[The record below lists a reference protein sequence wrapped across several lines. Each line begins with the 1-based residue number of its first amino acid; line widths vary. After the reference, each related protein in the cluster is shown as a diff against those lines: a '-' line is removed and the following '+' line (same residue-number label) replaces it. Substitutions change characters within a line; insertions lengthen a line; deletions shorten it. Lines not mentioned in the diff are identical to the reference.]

1 MFIELTQ
8 NEKTTI
14 HNKFKNSGFEITEID
29 LTTAEFSVSDNN
41 KSTSC
46 IVELPDKTKGYN
58 DYSAIMLW
66 TNDES
71 GYSSFPVPLSYNSVM
86 GEGETAEL
94 IDIRITLQD
103 VEPGK
108 IKIIFSV
115 YDDNY
120 DYTFFDDMILSLESL
135 ALFSAPYLNVSAE
148 NTIIAGNVGNL
159 FDTYSAS
166 DKDILSL
173 ESILKEKRNILTC
186 DYDEETANDLIKHY
200 TVSWREPTGTSTEP
214 VFDGTNYYAPV
225 SKVNL
230 TYVPF
235 IKIDGLIGYT
245 SDAYD
250 SLDEQTKLNASTIN
264 TQKLNEE
271 ISKLS
276 VKARYV
282 FLEKD
287 LIYPVGNT
295 VKDNGDNGIANVSK
309 CIELGSNVTLVGNN
323 ATLCA
328 VTGNNVVSVIFGS
341 NKIVRN
347 PNMTYGNSHF
357 YNLNVIGR
365 YTDTD
370 KPADQAVHCANV
382 NVNESYT
389 ALPKNVTFNNC
400 KFTDFC
406 FGIHINNNAYYDIP
420 LYWTFDNCDF
430 KTGMGFNL
438 TGVKNLK
445 LLNSHIDNC
454 LSSGKGN
461 HCIYISE
468 KCSYITVDHC
478 LLENSTGGAIHQMF
492 GFALYDS
499 TFNEHN
505 TYKNLTISSCFTAIH
520 IGPASRDTVVE
531 NVVVFDSMRVIMLE
545 SCINTKI
552 KNVKLAGEFY
562 YKRLNSSDNKWYE
575 PTYNPAKPNQII
587 YPESV
592 WYLIS
597 LKGMVDAD
605 IEDCN
610 FKFSSPFSSCC
621 AYSNYMIGEEGAS
634 KIYEI
639 KCEGISVFENQK
651 AWFKES
657 TSTDGETFYLVTP
670 SVRFRNCQFDS
681 TYNLNDYTN
690 VFGYQNGDVNEGT
703 NTFFIKD
710 KNNKIVANIAYKLK
724 LKFDK
729 CKFNMNY
736 DKKGAPYFRVV
747 GNTKASY
754 NAFSECEFTDCTTAC
769 YIEDCFII
777 TTDDEGNTVAQKKKM
792 YRGFFVNVCNGS
804 KMAIRNCDFYTNL
817 DKEDTNLNP
826 DYLWI
831 TTGYPNPN
839 ENVIDENN
847 ICYYEKL

>member
-120 DYTFFDDMILSLESL
+120 DYTFFDDMIFSLESL

-186 DYDEETANDLIKHY
+186 DYDEETANDLIKYY

-214 VFDGTNYYAPV
+214 VFDGTNYYAPA

-406 FGIHINNNAYYDIP
+406 FGIHINNSAYYDVP
-420 LYWTFDNCDF
+420 LYWTLDNCDF

-438 TGVKNLK
+438 TGVKSLK

-454 LSSGKGN
+454 LSTDKFN
-461 HCIYISE
+461 HCIYVTE

-478 LLENSTGGAIHQMF
+478 LLENSTGGAIHQVF
-492 GFALYDS
+492 PNPFYDS

-531 NVVVFDSMRVIMLE
+531 NVVVFDSWRIIMLE
-545 SCINTKI
+545 SCIETKI
-552 KNVKLAGEFY
+552 RNVKAVGVFY
-562 YKRLNSSDNKWYE
+562 DKKLNSETHNWE
-575 PTYNPAKPNQII
+575 NPTTSSSNWFLLSI
-587 YPESV
+587 
-592 WYLIS
+592 
-597 LKGMVDAD
+597 KGMVDAD

-610 FKFSSPFSSCC
+610 FKFSSPFVECY
-621 AYSNYMIGEEGAS
+621 AYSDDINKKGEILVYRVIKVLEHHS
-634 KIYEI
+634 NWFEI
-639 KCEGISVFENQK
+639 K
-651 AWFKES
+651 
-657 TSTDGETFYLVTP
+657 TSTDNEEYRLVTP
-670 SVRFRNCQFDS
+670 SVRFKNCQFDS
-681 TYNLNDYTN
+681 TYNFKDYTN
-690 VFGYQNGDVNEGT
+690 TLGYSNSNGQ
-703 NTFFIKD
+703 NTFSIID
-710 KNNKIVANIAYKLK
+710 ENNNVVSKVAYKLK
-724 LKFDK
+724 SSFNN
-729 CKFNMNY
+729 CKFNMNF
-736 DKKGAPYFRVV
+736 DTKTAPFLRTV
-747 GNTKASY
+747 GNERTDY
-754 NAFSECEFTDCTTAC
+754 NAMSECEFRKCTVTC
-769 YIEDCFII
+769 FVEDCN
-777 TTDDEGNTVAQKKKM
+777 DKKTEEKKAM
-792 YRGFFVNVCNGS
+792 YRGFFMKVCNGS
-804 KMAIRNCDFYTNL
+804 KMTIRNCDFYTNL
-817 DKEDTNLNP
+817 AKSSDC

-831 TTGYPNPN
+831 DSNYPNGQQ
-839 ENVIDENN
+839 NVINEDNN
-847 ICYYEKL
+847 YYQTL

>member
-186 DYDEETANDLIKHY
+186 DYDEETANDLIKYY

-214 VFDGTNYYAPV
+214 VFDGTNYYAPA

-250 SLDEQTKLNASTIN
+250 SLDEQTKLNASTVN

-347 PNMTYGNSHF
+347 PNMTYGNTHF

-370 KPADQAVHCANV
+370 KPADQAVHCASIDSDGNTISV
-382 NVNESYT
+382 
-389 ALPKNVTFNNC
+389 LPKSVTFNNC
-400 KFTDFC
+400 KFTDLC
-406 FGIHINNNAYYDIP
+406 YGIHINNNGYFATPMD
-420 LYWTFDNCDF
+420 WAFDNCEF
-430 KTGMGFNL
+430 LRTATGFML
-438 TGVKNLK
+438 TGVSTLS
-445 LLNSHIDNC
+445 LLNSHIDN
-454 LSSGKGN
+454 SMSQVKGQ
-461 HCIYISE
+461 HCIYVSE
-468 KCSYITVDHC
+468 KCSYLTVDNC
-478 LLENSTGGAIHQMF
+478 LLENSAGGAIHQ
-492 GFALYDS
+492 LYGHPITTSEYNHDNRY
-499 TFNEHN
+499 T
-505 TYKNLTISSCFTAIH
+505 NLTIRSCLTALNIGASSKNTTIENIH
-520 IGPASRDTVVE
+520 MYNIVRG
-531 NVVVFDSMRVIMLE
+531 IKLH
-545 SCINTKI
+545 SCINTVI
-552 KNVKLAGEFY
+552 KNIYGTGSSYPNPRNYANGVERIFDGRGEID
-562 YKRLNSSDNKWYE
+562 KPITKSIEWLLINIRGKVSATISDCY
-575 PTYNPAKPNQII
+575 
-587 YPESV
+587 
-592 WYLIS
+592 
-597 LKGMVDAD
+597 
-605 IEDCN
+605 
-610 FKFSSPFSSCC
+610 FKFSSATFSTAKYDNADKGSENLTELE
-621 AYSNYMIGEEGAS
+621 AFYKYHHEGEDNWFTDGVIEADV
-634 KIYEI
+634 K
-639 KCEGISVFENQK
+639 FENCIFDTTFNNIAEPGCNSYLGYTK
-651 AWFKES
+651 
-657 TSTDGETFYLVTP
+657 TDDLTRYNL
-670 SVRFRNCQFDS
+670 SVKYKNNIKFIGCQF
-681 TYNLNDYTN
+681 L
-690 VFGYQNGDVNEGT
+690 
-703 NTFFIKD
+703 
-710 KNNKIVANIAYKLK
+710 
-724 LKFDK
+724 
-729 CKFNMNY
+729 MNY
-736 DKKGAPYFRVV
+736 DTVKSAFFYFK
-747 GNTKASY
+747 GNT
-754 NAFSECEFTDCTTAC
+754 NAPSQYLIDSCKIFIF
-769 YIEDCFII
+769 IEDSASQSNISLSS
-777 TTDDEGNTVAQKKKM
+777 
-792 YRGFFVNVCNGS
+792 YFFATGKGSEVTIKNCNFY
-804 KMAIRNCDFYTNL
+804 KNCDFYKISKEKRSFYTNI
-817 DKEDTNLNP
+817 DGTTTSLN
-826 DYLWI
+826 
-831 TTGYPNPN
+831 
-839 ENVIDENN
+839 NN
-847 ICYYEKL
+847 ICEL

>member
-46 IVELPDKTKGYN
+46 MVELPDKAKGYN

-71 GYSSFPVPLSYNSVM
+71 GYSSFPVPLSYDSVM
-86 GEGETAEL
+86 GEGETAKL
-94 IDIRITLQD
+94 IDTRITLQD

-108 IKIIFSV
+108 IKITFSV

-148 NTIIAGNVGNL
+148 NTIIAGTNSTL
-159 FDTYSAS
+159 FDVYFAS
-166 DKDILSL
+166 YKESL
-173 ESILKEKRNILTC
+173 MVESIFKEKRNILTC
-186 DYDEETANDLIKHY
+186 DYDEETANDLIKYY

-214 VFDGTNYYAPV
+214 VFDGTNYYAPA

-250 SLDEQTKLNASTIN
+250 SLDEQTKLNASTVN

-295 VKDNGDNGIANVSK
+295 AKNNGDNGIANVSK

-328 VTGNNVVSVIFGS
+328 VTGSNVVSVIFGS

-347 PNMTYGNSHF
+347 PNMTYGNTHF

-420 LYWTFDNCDF
+420 LYWTFINCDF

-438 TGVKNLK
+438 TGVRNLK
-445 LLNSHIDNC
+445 LFNSHIDNC

-492 GFALYDS
+492 GHSLYDS

-531 NVVVFDSMRVIMLE
+531 NVVVVDAWRIIMLE
-545 SCINTKI
+545 SCIETKI
-552 KNVKLAGEFY
+552 RNVKAVGVFY
-562 YKRLNSSDNKWYE
+562 DKKLNSETHNWE
-575 PTYNPAKPNQII
+575 NPTTSSSNWFLLSI
-587 YPESV
+587 
-592 WYLIS
+592 
-597 LKGMVDAD
+597 KGMVDAD

-610 FKFSSPFSSCC
+610 FKFSSPFVECC
-621 AYSNYMIGEEGAS
+621 AYSDDKNEDGVITVYRVIKVLEHHS
-634 KIYEI
+634 NWFEI
-639 KCEGISVFENQK
+639 K
-651 AWFKES
+651 
-657 TSTDGETFYLVTP
+657 TSTDNEKYRIITP
-670 SVRFRNCQFDS
+670 SIRFRNCQFDT
-681 TYNLNDYTN
+681 TYNLKDYTN
-690 VFGYQNGDVNEGT
+690 TLGYSNSNGQ
-703 NTFFIKD
+703 NTFSIID
-710 KNNKIVANIAYKLK
+710 ENNNVVSKVAYKLK
-724 LKFDK
+724 SSFNN
-729 CKFNMNY
+729 CKFNMNF
-736 DKKGAPYFRVV
+736 DTKTAPFLRTV
-747 GNTKASY
+747 GNYRTDYDAM
-754 NAFSECEFTDCTTAC
+754 SECEFKECIVT
-769 YIEDCFII
+769 CFIENCKEKNDGSK
-777 TTDDEGNTVAQKKKM
+777 DDPLKKM
-792 YRGFFVNVCNGS
+792 YRGFFMKVCNGS
-804 KMAIRNCDFYTNL
+804 KMTIRNCDFYTNL
-817 DKEDTNLNP
+817 AKSSDC

-831 TTGYPNPN
+831 DNIYPNGQQ
-839 ENVIDENN
+839 NVINEDNN
-847 ICYYEKL
+847 YYQTL

>member
-46 IVELPDKTKGYN
+46 MVELPDKAKGYN

-71 GYSSFPVPLSYNSVM
+71 GYSSFPVPLSYDSVM
-86 GEGETAEL
+86 GEGETAKL
-94 IDIRITLQD
+94 IDTRITLQD

-108 IKIIFSV
+108 IKITFSV

-148 NTIIAGNVGNL
+148 NTIIAGTNSTL
-159 FDTYSAS
+159 FDVYFAS
-166 DKDILSL
+166 YKESL
-173 ESILKEKRNILTC
+173 MVESIFKEKRNILTC
-186 DYDEETANDLIKHY
+186 DYDEETANDLIKYY

-214 VFDGTNYYAPV
+214 VFDGTNYYASA

-235 IKIDGLIGYT
+235 IKIDELIGYT

-250 SLDEQTKLNASTIN
+250 SLDEQTKLNASTVN

-295 VKDNGDNGIANVSK
+295 VKNNGDNGIANVSK

-347 PNMTYGNSHF
+347 PNMTYGNTHF

-406 FGIHINNNAYYDIP
+406 FGIHINNNAYYDVP

-454 LSSGKGN
+454 LSTDKFN
-461 HCIYISE
+461 HCIYVTE
-468 KCSYITVDHC
+468 KCSYITVDRC
-478 LLENSTGGAIHQMF
+478 LLENSAGGAIHQVF
-492 GFALYDS
+492 PNPFYDG

-520 IGPASRDTVVE
+520 IGSASRDTVVE
-531 NVVVFDSMRVIMLE
+531 NVVVFDSWRIIMLE
-545 SCINTKI
+545 SCIETKI
-552 KNVKLAGEFY
+552 RNVKAVGVFY
-562 YKRLNSSDNKWYE
+562 DKKLNSETHKWE
-575 PTYNPAKPNQII
+575 NPTTSSSNWFLLSI
-587 YPESV
+587 
-592 WYLIS
+592 
-597 LKGMVDAD
+597 KGMVDAD

-610 FKFSSPFSSCC
+610 FKFSSPFFDCS
-621 AYSNYMIGEEGAS
+621 AYSDDINEKG
-634 KIYEI
+634 KILVYRVIKVLEHHSNWFEI
-639 KCEGISVFENQK
+639 K
-651 AWFKES
+651 
-657 TSTDGETFYLVTP
+657 TSTDNEEYRLVTP
-670 SVRFRNCQFDS
+670 SVRFKNCQFD
-681 TYNLNDYTN
+681 TTHNPNGYTN
-690 VFGYQNGDVNEGT
+690 VLGYQANQARKKGENEAQAVYDEDMRQAAT
-703 NTFFIKD
+703 NTFLIVDNNEIKA
-710 KNNKIVANIAYKLK
+710 KVAYKLK
-724 LKFDK
+724 LDFTN
-729 CKFNMNY
+729 CKFNFNFY
-736 DKKGAPYFRVV
+736 TKSAPYFRSV
-747 GNTKASY
+747 GNTASALQSQSEY
-754 NAFSECEFTDCTTAC
+754 SFKNCNIAYFIESSNQSDVPFGYFMQARAGSSVTISDCAFYKNKGNVNAHNYLECK
-769 YIEDCFII
+769 
-777 TTDDEGNTVAQKKKM
+777 EGAYVT
-792 YRGFFVNVCNGS
+792 S
-804 KMAIRNCDFYTNL
+804 
-817 DKEDTNLNP
+817 
-826 DYLWI
+826 
-831 TTGYPNPN
+831 
-839 ENVIDENN
+839 ENN
-847 ICYYEKL
+847 TSNGL

>member
-46 IVELPDKTKGYN
+46 MVELPDKAKGYN

-71 GYSSFPVPLSYNSVM
+71 GYSSFPVPLSYDSVM
-86 GEGETAEL
+86 GEGETAKL
-94 IDIRITLQD
+94 IDTRITLQD

-108 IKIIFSV
+108 IKITFSV

-148 NTIIAGNVGNL
+148 NTIIAGTNSTL
-159 FDTYSAS
+159 FDVYFAS
-166 DKDILSL
+166 YKESL
-173 ESILKEKRNILTC
+173 MVESIFKEKRNILTC
-186 DYDEETANDLIKHY
+186 DYDEETANDLIKYY

-214 VFDGTNYYAPV
+214 VFDGTNYYAPA

-250 SLDEQTKLNASTIN
+250 SLDEQTKLNASTVN

-295 VKDNGDNGIANVSK
+295 AKNNGDNGIANVSK

-328 VTGNNVVSVIFGS
+328 VTGSNVVSVIFGS

-347 PNMTYGNSHF
+347 PNMTYGNTHF

-420 LYWTFDNCDF
+420 LYWTFINCDF

-438 TGVKNLK
+438 TGVRNLK

-492 GFALYDS
+492 GHSLYDS

-531 NVVVFDSMRVIMLE
+531 NVVVVDAWRIIMLE
-545 SCINTKI
+545 SCIDTKI
-552 KNVKLAGEFY
+552 RNVKAAGVFY
-562 YKRLNSSDNKWYE
+562 DKMLDRKSHEWKDPDKKSSAKWFF
-575 PTYNPAKPNQII
+575 IRI
-587 YPESV
+587 
-592 WYLIS
+592 
-597 LKGMVDAD
+597 KGMVDAD

-610 FKFSSPFSSCC
+610 FKFSSPFSDFS
-621 AYSNYMIGEEGAS
+621 AYSNKVITS
-634 KIYEI
+634 DDTDDVYEDI
-639 KCEGISVFENQK
+639 APEAVRVYVNHKN
-651 AWFKES
+651 WFDEKK
-657 TSTDGETFYLVTP
+657 STDNETFYLVTP
-670 SVRFRNCQFDS
+670 SVRFKNCQFDS
-681 TYNLNDYTN
+681 TYNKNNYSNPLGMYYEGLTEIINEENKVEAKVAYKSKMDFNNCKFRFDFDTMTASYFRSVGN
-690 VFGYQNGDVNEGT
+690 VAANLQSRSEYLFENCEIAYFIESSDQNGVPNG
-703 NTFFIKD
+703 
-710 KNNKIVANIAYKLK
+710 
-724 LKFDK
+724 
-729 CKFNMNY
+729 
-736 DKKGAPYFRVV
+736 YFVEAR
-747 GNTKASY
+747 
-754 NAFSECEFTDCTTAC
+754 
-769 YIEDCFII
+769 
-777 TTDDEGNTVAQKKKM
+777 
-792 YRGFFVNVCNGS
+792 NGS
-804 KMAIRNCDFYTNL
+804 SVTIKNCTFYKNKGNAKDNNYL
-817 DKEDTNLNP
+817 VCKEGAYVT
-826 DYLWI
+826 
-831 TTGYPNPN
+831 N
-839 ENVIDENN
+839 ENNTSN
-847 ICYYEKL
+847 GL

>member
-46 IVELPDKTKGYN
+46 MVELPDKTKGYN

-108 IKIIFSV
+108 IKITFSV

-120 DYTFFDDMILSLESL
+120 DYTFFDDMIFSLESL

-186 DYDEETANDLIKHY
+186 DYDEETANDLIKYY

-214 VFDGTNYYAPV
+214 VFDGTNYYAPA

-250 SLDEQTKLNASTIN
+250 SLDEQTKLNASTVN

-276 VKARYV
+276 TKLRYI

-295 VKDNGDNGIANVSK
+295 VKDNGNNGIANVSK

-328 VTGNNVVSVIFGS
+328 VTGSNVVSVIFGS

-347 PNMTYGNSHF
+347 PNMTYGNTHF

-370 KPADQAVHCANV
+370 KPADQAIHCYNIQKNESFSILPQNV
-382 NVNESYT
+382 N
-389 ALPKNVTFNNC
+389 FGNC
-400 KFTDFC
+400 KFTNFC
-406 FGIHINNNAYYDIP
+406 YGVHINNNKYYDMP

-454 LSSGKGN
+454 LSSGKGD
-461 HCIYISE
+461 HCIYVSE
-468 KCSYITVDHC
+468 KCSYITVDRC
-478 LLENSTGGAIHQMF
+478 LLENSAGGAIHQRYDNEATVPTD
-492 GFALYDS
+492 GFNLNNVYKSIIIHSCLTGLDIGLS
-499 TFNEHN
+499 SKN
-505 TYKNLTISSCFTAIH
+505 TVIENVTMVDITRGIKLHSCENVTIKNVYATGAFCQNTKSFASGDERTYNFYKNEEGKWCVGDYYAVSIIGTARAHIIDCYFSFASPLIFAGGYNTKSKEIGNLFINYGSLFKDGLSESNIIFDNCIFESSSNFFSSNEPLNSVNLGNTKNYSFVVDGKQVTLRQKHNINFKKCQLRFDFETIVKSLAYLK
-520 IGPASRDTVVE
+520 G
-531 NVVVFDSMRVIMLE
+531 NVNFPSNYVFDSCKVMLFIQNIAAQNKISLTGAYFASAAQGSNVTIKDTVFYNNCKTHKIE
-545 SCINTKI
+545 KINEEI
-552 KNVKLAGEFY
+552 HEYDSPYFKLLSDDAVGT
-562 YKRLNSSDNKWYE
+562 LSNNSSKEY
-575 PTYNPAKPNQII
+575 
-587 YPESV
+587 
-592 WYLIS
+592 
-597 LKGMVDAD
+597 
-605 IEDCN
+605 
-610 FKFSSPFSSCC
+610 
-621 AYSNYMIGEEGAS
+621 
-634 KIYEI
+634 I
-639 KCEGISVFENQK
+639 KLS
-651 AWFKES
+651 
-657 TSTDGETFYLVTP
+657 
-670 SVRFRNCQFDS
+670 
-681 TYNLNDYTN
+681 
-690 VFGYQNGDVNEGT
+690 
-703 NTFFIKD
+703 
-710 KNNKIVANIAYKLK
+710 
-724 LKFDK
+724 
-729 CKFNMNY
+729 
-736 DKKGAPYFRVV
+736 
-747 GNTKASY
+747 
-754 NAFSECEFTDCTTAC
+754 
-769 YIEDCFII
+769 
-777 TTDDEGNTVAQKKKM
+777 
-792 YRGFFVNVCNGS
+792 
-804 KMAIRNCDFYTNL
+804 
-817 DKEDTNLNP
+817 
-826 DYLWI
+826 
-831 TTGYPNPN
+831 
-839 ENVIDENN
+839 
-847 ICYYEKL
+847 

>member
-66 TNDES
+66 SNDES

-86 GEGETAEL
+86 GEGETAKL

-108 IKIIFSV
+108 IKITFSV

-120 DYTFFDDMILSLESL
+120 DYTFFDDMTFSLESL

-148 NTIIAGNVGNL
+148 NTIIAGTNSTL
-159 FDTYSAS
+159 FDVYFAS
-166 DKDILSL
+166 YKESL
-173 ESILKEKRNILTC
+173 MVESIFKEKRNILTC
-186 DYDEETANDLIKHY
+186 DYDEETANDLIKYY

-214 VFDGTNYYAPV
+214 VFDGTNYYAPA

-245 SDAYD
+245 SDVYD
-250 SLDEQTKLNASTIN
+250 SLDEQTKLNASTVN

-276 VKARYV
+276 VKVRYV

-295 VKDNGDNGIANVSK
+295 VKNNGDNGIANVSK

-328 VTGNNVVSVIFGS
+328 VTGSNVVSVIFGS

-347 PNMTYGNSHF
+347 PNMTYGNTHF

-365 YTDTD
+365 YTDTV

-454 LSSGKGN
+454 LSSGKGE

-468 KCSYITVDHC
+468 KCSYITVDRC
-478 LLENSTGGAIHQMF
+478 LLENSAGGAIHEF
-492 GFALYDS
+492 YDS
-499 TFNEHN
+499 EATGPTDGFNLN
-505 TYKNLTISSCFTAIH
+505 NVYKNIIIHSCLTGLDIGLSSKN
-520 IGPASRDTVVE
+520 TVIE
-531 NVVVFDSMRVIMLE
+531 NVTMVDITRGIKLHSCENVTIKNVHATGAFCQNPKNFASGNERTYNLYKNKEGKWCVGDYYAVSIIGTARAHIIDCYFSFASPLIFAGGYNTKSNEIGNLFVNYGSLFKDGLSESNIIFDNCIFESSSNFFSSNEPLNSVNLGNTENYSFVVDGEQVTLRQKHNINFKKCQLHFDFETIVKSLAYLKGNVNFPSNYVFDSCKVMLFIQNIAAQNKISLTGAYFASAAQGSNVTIKDTVFYNNCKTHKIE
-545 SCINTKI
+545 KINEEI
-552 KNVKLAGEFY
+552 HEYDSPYFKLLSDDAVGT
-562 YKRLNSSDNKWYE
+562 LSNNSSKEY
-575 PTYNPAKPNQII
+575 
-587 YPESV
+587 
-592 WYLIS
+592 
-597 LKGMVDAD
+597 
-605 IEDCN
+605 
-610 FKFSSPFSSCC
+610 
-621 AYSNYMIGEEGAS
+621 
-634 KIYEI
+634 I
-639 KCEGISVFENQK
+639 KLS
-651 AWFKES
+651 
-657 TSTDGETFYLVTP
+657 
-670 SVRFRNCQFDS
+670 
-681 TYNLNDYTN
+681 
-690 VFGYQNGDVNEGT
+690 
-703 NTFFIKD
+703 
-710 KNNKIVANIAYKLK
+710 
-724 LKFDK
+724 
-729 CKFNMNY
+729 
-736 DKKGAPYFRVV
+736 
-747 GNTKASY
+747 
-754 NAFSECEFTDCTTAC
+754 
-769 YIEDCFII
+769 
-777 TTDDEGNTVAQKKKM
+777 
-792 YRGFFVNVCNGS
+792 
-804 KMAIRNCDFYTNL
+804 
-817 DKEDTNLNP
+817 
-826 DYLWI
+826 
-831 TTGYPNPN
+831 
-839 ENVIDENN
+839 
-847 ICYYEKL
+847 

>member
-46 IVELPDKTKGYN
+46 MVELPDKTKGYN

-66 TNDES
+66 SNDES
-71 GYSSFPVPLSYNSVM
+71 GYSSFPVPLSYDSVM
-86 GEGETAEL
+86 GEGETAKL
-94 IDIRITLQD
+94 IDTRITLQD

-148 NTIIAGNVGNL
+148 NTIIAGTNSTL
-159 FDTYSAS
+159 FDVYFAS
-166 DKDILSL
+166 YKESL
-173 ESILKEKRNILTC
+173 MVESIFKEKRNILTC
-186 DYDEETANDLIKHY
+186 DYDEETANDLIKYY

-214 VFDGTNYYAPV
+214 VFDGTNYYAPA

-250 SLDEQTKLNASTIN
+250 SLDEQTKLNASTVN

-276 VKARYV
+276 VKVRYV

-295 VKDNGDNGIANVSK
+295 VKNNGDNGIANVSK

-328 VTGNNVVSVIFGS
+328 VTGSNVVSVIFGS

-347 PNMTYGNSHF
+347 PNMTYGNTHF

-365 YTDTD
+365 YTDTV

-438 TGVKNLK
+438 TGVRNLK
-445 LLNSHIDNC
+445 FLNSHIDNC

-492 GFALYDS
+492 GHSLYDS

-531 NVVVFDSMRVIMLE
+531 NVVVVDAWRIIMLE
-545 SCINTKI
+545 SCIDTKI
-552 KNVKLAGEFY
+552 RNVKATGVFY
-562 YKRLNSSDNKWYE
+562 DKMLDRKDNEWKDPDKKSSAKWFF
-575 PTYNPAKPNQII
+575 IRI
-587 YPESV
+587 
-592 WYLIS
+592 
-597 LKGMVDAD
+597 KGMVDAD

-610 FKFSSPFSSCC
+610 FKFSSPFSDFS
-621 AYSNYMIGEEGAS
+621 AYSNKVITS
-634 KIYEI
+634 DDTDDVYEDI
-639 KCEGISVFENQK
+639 APEAVRVYVNHKN
-651 AWFKES
+651 WFDEKK
-657 TSTDGETFYLVTP
+657 STDNETFYLVTP
-670 SVRFRNCQFDS
+670 SVRFKNCQFDS
-681 TYNLNDYTN
+681 TYNKNNYSNPLGMYYEGLTEIINEENKVEAKVAYKSKMDFNNCKFRFDFDTMTASYFRSVGN
-690 VFGYQNGDVNEGT
+690 VAANLQSRSEYLFENCEIAYFIESSDQNGVPNG
-703 NTFFIKD
+703 
-710 KNNKIVANIAYKLK
+710 
-724 LKFDK
+724 
-729 CKFNMNY
+729 
-736 DKKGAPYFRVV
+736 YFVEAR
-747 GNTKASY
+747 
-754 NAFSECEFTDCTTAC
+754 
-769 YIEDCFII
+769 
-777 TTDDEGNTVAQKKKM
+777 
-792 YRGFFVNVCNGS
+792 NGS
-804 KMAIRNCDFYTNL
+804 SVTIKNCTFYKNKGNAKDNNYL
-817 DKEDTNLNP
+817 VCKEGAYVT
-826 DYLWI
+826 
-831 TTGYPNPN
+831 N
-839 ENVIDENN
+839 ENNTS
-847 ICYYEKL
+847 KGL